1 MQTNA
6 VAPTPGFWRRV
17 GSVMRTVEMSSG
29 EIQDLRVDALER
41 RVARLEKT
49 LQSRASAAPES
60 PGSPLQETS

>member
-6 VAPTPGFWRRV
+6 VAPTPGFWRRAWN
-17 GSVMRTVEMSSG
+17 VMRTVEMSSG

-49 LQSRASAAPES
+49 LQSRASAASET